1 MGALRAS
8 LGQALSSGELLEGL
22 PKGDVATPGTVKYV
36 KKAAREALNILQ
48 GMLAQANALSL
59 GVSYSSCR
67 VF

>member
-36 KKAAREALNILQ
+36 KKRREALNILQ
-48 GMLAQANALSL
+48 GMLA
-59 GVSYSSCR
+59 
-67 VF
+67 

>member
-48 GMLAQANALSL
+48 GMLA
-59 GVSYSSCR
+59 
-67 VF
+67 